1 MQADALIPAVLF
13 LYHRIKKPHVSTL
26 KHAAEI
32 VSDRFKLNLI
42 IALDIRR

>member
-13 LYHRIKKPHVSTL
+13 LYQGIKKPHVPKL
-26 KHAAEI
+26 KHAAEF

-42 IALDIRR
+42 IPLDIRR